1 MFRPANIKV
10 LIPKVPK
17 YFLEKHMRLYQ
28 YIILQAKS
36 NKKTKQNKTDQTYFP
51 SASISVVILS
61 NSFIAEKSLLVDSNL
76 MDDKS

>member
-10 LIPKVPK
+10 LIPNVPK
-17 YFLEKHMRLYQ
+17 YVLEKHMRLYQ
-28 YIILQAKS
+28 YIILQEKS